1 MFYLFY
7 LQVEPVF
14 LPACLNKAIQ
24 ITSCVFNIGNNV
36 SKLSMAKLIQLL
48 NTDNISEMQKL
59 AIFIKNVFNIYKD
72 AIFN

>member
-24 ITSCVFNIGNNV
+24 ITYVSSISATITIYCNIYET
-36 SKLSMAKLIQLL
+36 KLITSLYGCFPIE
-48 NTDNISEMQKL
+48 NTKL
-59 AIFIKNVFNIYKD
+59 IT
-72 AIFN
+72 